1 MKTTRIG
8 LLILSVLLL
17 LCIGLVACSKQKPKS
32 GRLVVNGTE
41 LEETVMFVSDEKMEF
56 TVQMLPVL
64 EGYGY
69 SCEYVSDDLTMITKG
84 DCLYHLSLTD
94 LTLYLISSPAY
105 EPDEEIP
112 QINLLSPPVGAKYKE
127 HPIVR
132 EGNDVIVDMVTMQGI
147 LVSMQ
152 EKAFTHFSYED
163 GFVEYG
169 LREE

>member
-1 MKTTRIG
+1 MKLTRIAP
-8 LLILSVLLL
+8 LVLVAAIL
-17 LCIGLVACSKQKPKS
+17 LCTVSCAKRTPKE

-41 LEETVMFVSDEKMEF
+41 LEETVMFVSDERMEF
-56 TVQMLPVL
+56 TVQLLPVL
-64 EGYGY
+64 EGYGF
-69 SCEYVSDDLTMITKG
+69 SCEYVSDDLTVITKG

-112 QINLLSPPVGAKYKE
+112 HINLLRPPVGAKSKE

-152 EKAFTHFSYED
+152 EKANIRYSYED
-163 GFVEYG
+163 GEVKFG

>member
-1 MKTTRIG
+1 MKLTRIAP
-8 LLILSVLLL
+8 LVLVAAIL
-17 LCIGLVACSKQKPKS
+17 LCTVSCAKRTPKE
-32 GRLVVNGTE
+32 GRLAVNGTE
-41 LEETVMFVSDEKMEF
+41 LEETVMFVSDERMEF
-56 TVQMLPVL
+56 TVQLLPVL
-64 EGYGY
+64 EGYGF
-69 SCEYVSDDLTMITKG
+69 SCEYVSDDLTVITKG

-112 QINLLSPPVGAKYKE
+112 HINLLRPPVGAKSKE

-169 LREE
+169 IREE

>member
-1 MKTTRIG
+1 MKLTRIAP
-8 LLILSVLLL
+8 LVLVAAIL
-17 LCIGLVACSKQKPKS
+17 LCTVSCAKRTPKE
-32 GRLVVNGTE
+32 GWLVVNGTE
-41 LEETVMFVSDEKMEF
+41 LEETVMFVSDERMEF
-56 TVQMLPVL
+56 TVQLLPVL
-64 EGYGY
+64 EGYGF
-69 SCEYVSDDLTMITKG
+69 SCEYVSDDLTVITKG

-112 QINLLSPPVGAKYKE
+112 HINLLRPPVGAKSKE

-169 LREE
+169 IREK

>member
-1 MKTTRIG
+1 MKLTRIA
-8 LLILSVLLL
+8 LFVLVVAIL
-17 LCIGLVACSKQKPKS
+17 LCTVSCAKQTPKE

-41 LEETVMFVSDEKMEF
+41 LEETVMFVSDERMEF
-56 TVQMLPVL
+56 TVQLLPVL
-64 EGYGY
+64 EGYGF
-69 SCEYVSDDLTMITKG
+69 SCEYVSDDLTVITKG

-112 QINLLSPPVGAKYKE
+112 HINLLRPPVGAKSKE

>member
-17 LCIGLVACSKQKPKS
+17 LCLSLAACSKQKPKS

-41 LEETVMFVSDEKMEF
+41 LEETVMFVSDERMEF
-56 TVQMLPVL
+56 TVQLLPVL
-64 EGYGY
+64 EGYGF
-69 SCEYVSDDLTMITKG
+69 SCEYVSDDLTVITKG

-94 LTLYLISSPAY
+94 LTLYLISSSAY

-112 QINLLSPPVGAKYKE
+112 HINLLRPPVGAKSKE

-132 EGNDVIVDMVTMQGI
+132 EGNDVIVDAVTI
-147 LVSMQ
+147 LAVLTSMQ
-152 EKAFTHFSYED
+152 EKANIRYSYED
-163 GFVEYG
+163 GEVKFG

>member
-1 MKTTRIG
+1 MKLTRIAP
-8 LLILSVLLL
+8 LVLVAAIL
-17 LCIGLVACSKQKPKS
+17 LCTVSCAKRTPKE

-41 LEETVMFVSDEKMEF
+41 LEETVMFVSDERMEF
-56 TVQMLPVL
+56 TVQLLPVL
-64 EGYGY
+64 EGYGF
-69 SCEYVSDDLTMITKG
+69 SCEYVSDDLTVITKG

-112 QINLLSPPVGAKYKE
+112 HINLLRPPVGAKSKE

-152 EKAFTHFSYED
+152 EKAFTHLSYED

-169 LREE
+169 IREE

>member
-1 MKTTRIG
+1 MKLTRIA
-8 LLILSVLLL
+8 LFVLVAAIL
-17 LCIGLVACSKQKPKS
+17 LCTVSCAKRTPKE

-56 TVQMLPVL
+56 TVQLLPVL
-64 EGYGY
+64 EGYGF
-69 SCEYVSDDLTMITKG
+69 SCEYVSDDLTVITKG

-112 QINLLSPPVGAKYKE
+112 HINLLRPPVGAKSKE

-132 EGNDVIVDMVTMQGI
+132 EGNDVIVDMVTI
-147 LVSMQ
+147 LAVLTSMQ
-152 EKAFTHFSYED
+152 EKANIRYSYED
-163 GFVEYG
+163 GEVKFG

>member
-8 LLILSVLLL
+8 LLLLSVLLL
-17 LCIGLVACSKQKPKS
+17 FCLSLAACSKQKPKS

-69 SCEYVSDDLTMITKG
+69 SCEYVSDDLTVITK
-84 DCLYHLSLTD
+84 DDWIYYLNLND

-105 EPDEEIP
+105 ESDEVIP

-152 EKAFTHFSYED
+152 EKACTRFSYED
-163 GFVEYG
+163 GLVEYIT
-169 LREE
+169 REE

>member
-1 MKTTRIG
+1 MKLTRIAP
-8 LLILSVLLL
+8 LVLVAAIL
-17 LCIGLVACSKQKPKS
+17 LCTVSCAKRTPKE

-41 LEETVMFVSDEKMEF
+41 LEETAMFVSDERMEF
-56 TVQMLPVL
+56 TVQLLPVL
-64 EGYGY
+64 EGYGF
-69 SCEYVSDDLTMITKG
+69 SCEYVSDDLTVITKG

-112 QINLLSPPVGAKYKE
+112 HINLLRPPVGAKFKE

-169 LREE
+169 IREE

>member
-1 MKTTRIG
+1 MKLTRIAP
-8 LLILSVLLL
+8 LMLVAAIL
-17 LCIGLVACSKQKPKS
+17 LCTVSCAKRTPQE

-41 LEETVMFVSDEKMEF
+41 LEETVMFVSDERMEF
-56 TVQMLPVL
+56 TVQLLPVL
-64 EGYGY
+64 EGYGF
-69 SCEYVSDDLTMITKG
+69 SCEYVSDDLTVITKG
-84 DCLYHLSLTD
+84 DCLYHLSLID
-94 LTLYLISSPAY
+94 LTLYLISSSAY

-112 QINLLSPPVGAKYKE
+112 HINLLRPPVGAKSKE

>member
-1 MKTTRIG
+1 MKLTKIA
-8 LLILSVLLL
+8 LFVLVAAIL
-17 LCIGLVACSKQKPKS
+17 LCTVSCAKRTPKE

-56 TVQMLPVL
+56 TVQLLPVL
-64 EGYGY
+64 EGYGF
-69 SCEYVSDDLTMITKG
+69 SCEYVSDDLTVITKG

-94 LTLYLISSPAY
+94 LTLYLISSSAY

-112 QINLLSPPVGAKYKE
+112 HINLLRPPVGAKSKE

-132 EGNDVIVDMVTMQGI
+132 EGNDVIVDMVTI
-147 LVSMQ
+147 LAVLTSMQ
-152 EKAFTHFSYED
+152 EKANIRYSYED
-163 GFVEYG
+163 GEVKFG

>member
-1 MKTTRIG
+1 MKLTRI
-8 LLILSVLLL
+8 VLFVLVAAML
-17 LCIGLVACSKQKPKS
+17 LCTVACAKQTPKE

-41 LEETVMFVSDEKMEF
+41 LEETVMFVSDENMEF
-56 TVQMLPVL
+56 TVQLLPVL
-64 EGYGY
+64 EGYGF
-69 SCEYVSDDLTMITKG
+69 SCEYVSDDLTVITKG
-84 DCLYHLSLTD
+84 DCLYHLSLND

-112 QINLLSPPVGAKYKE
+112 HINLLRPPVGAKSKE

-169 LREE
+169 IREE

>member
-1 MKTTRIG
+1 MKLMRIAP
-8 LLILSVLLL
+8 LVLVAAIL
-17 LCIGLVACSKQKPKS
+17 LCTVSCAKRTPKE

-41 LEETVMFVSDEKMEF
+41 LEETVMFVSDERMEF
-56 TVQMLPVL
+56 TVQLLPVL
-64 EGYGY
+64 EGYGF
-69 SCEYVSDDLTMITKG
+69 SCEYVSDDLTVITKG

-94 LTLYLISSPAY
+94 LTLYLISSSAY

-112 QINLLSPPVGAKYKE
+112 HINLLRPPVGAKSKE

-132 EGNDVIVDMVTMQGI
+132 EGTDVIVDMVTMQGI

-169 LREE
+169 IREE

>member
-1 MKTTRIG
+1 MKLTRIA
-8 LLILSVLLL
+8 LFVLVAAIL
-17 LCIGLVACSKQKPKS
+17 LCTVSCAKRTPKE

-56 TVQMLPVL
+56 TVQLLPVL
-64 EGYGY
+64 EGYGF
-69 SCEYVSDDLTMITKG
+69 SCEYVSDDLTVITKG
-84 DCLYHLSLTD
+84 DCLYHLSLND

-112 QINLLSPPVGAKYKE
+112 HINLLRPPVGAKSKE

-132 EGNDVIVDMVTMQGI
+132 EGNDVIVDMVTI
-147 LVSMQ
+147 LAVLTSMQ
-152 EKAFTHFSYED
+152 EKANIRYSYED
-163 GFVEYG
+163 GEVKFG

>member
-1 MKTTRIG
+1 MKLTRIAP
-8 LLILSVLLL
+8 LVLVAAIL
-17 LCIGLVACSKQKPKS
+17 LCTVSCAKRTPKE

-41 LEETVMFVSDEKMEF
+41 LEETVMFVSDERMEF
-56 TVQMLPVL
+56 TVQLLPVL
-64 EGYGY
+64 EGYGF
-69 SCEYVSDDLTMITKG
+69 SCEYVSDDLTVITKG

-94 LTLYLISSPAY
+94 LTLYLISSSAY

-112 QINLLSPPVGAKYKE
+112 HINLLRPPVGAKSKE

-169 LREE
+169 IREE

>member
-1 MKTTRIG
+1 MKLTRIAP
-8 LLILSVLLL
+8 LVLVAAIL
-17 LCIGLVACSKQKPKS
+17 LCTVSCAKRTPKE
-32 GRLVVNGTE
+32 GRLMVNGTE
-41 LEETVMFVSDEKMEF
+41 LEETVMFVSDERMEF
-56 TVQMLPVL
+56 TVQLLPVL
-64 EGYGY
+64 EGYGF
-69 SCEYVSDDLTMITKG
+69 SCEYVSDDLTVITKG

-94 LTLYLISSPAY
+94 LTLYLISSSAY

-112 QINLLSPPVGAKYKE
+112 HINLLRPPVGAKSKE

>member
-1 MKTTRIG
+1 MKLTRIAP
-8 LLILSVLLL
+8 LVLVAAIL
-17 LCIGLVACSKQKPKS
+17 LCTASCAKRTPKV

-41 LEETVMFVSDEKMEF
+41 LEETVMFVSDERMEF
-56 TVQMLPVL
+56 SVQLLPVL
-64 EGYGY
+64 EGYGF
-69 SCEYVSDDLTMITKG
+69 SCEYVSDDLTVITKG

-112 QINLLSPPVGAKYKE
+112 HINLLKPPVGAKSKE

-169 LREE
+169 IREE

>member
-1 MKTTRIG
+1 MKLTRIAP
-8 LLILSVLLL
+8 LVLVAAIL
-17 LCIGLVACSKQKPKS
+17 LCTVSCAKRTPKE

-41 LEETVMFVSDEKMEF
+41 LEETVMFVSDERMEF
-56 TVQMLPVL
+56 TVQLLPVL
-64 EGYGY
+64 EGYGF
-69 SCEYVSDDLTMITKG
+69 SCEYVSDDLTVITKG

-112 QINLLSPPVGAKYKE
+112 HINLLRPPVGAKSKE

-169 LREE
+169 IREE

>member
-1 MKTTRIG
+1 MKLTRIAP
-8 LLILSVLLL
+8 LVLVAAIL
-17 LCIGLVACSKQKPKS
+17 LCTVSCAKLTPKE

-41 LEETVMFVSDEKMEF
+41 LEETVMFVSDERMEF
-56 TVQMLPVL
+56 TVQLLPVL
-64 EGYGY
+64 EGYGF
-69 SCEYVSDDLTMITKG
+69 SCEYVSDDLTVITKG

-112 QINLLSPPVGAKYKE
+112 HINLLRPPVGAKSKE

-169 LREE
+169 IREE

>member
-1 MKTTRIG
+1 MKLTRIAP
-8 LLILSVLLL
+8 LVLVAAIL
-17 LCIGLVACSKQKPKS
+17 LCTVSCAKRTPKE

-41 LEETVMFVSDEKMEF
+41 LEETVMFVSDERMEF
-56 TVQMLPVL
+56 TVQLLPVL
-64 EGYGY
+64 EGYGF
-69 SCEYVSDDLTMITKG
+69 SCEYVSDDLTVITKG
-84 DCLYHLSLTD
+84 DCLYYLSLND

-112 QINLLSPPVGAKYKE
+112 HINLLRPPVGAKSKE

-169 LREE
+169 IREE

>member
-1 MKTTRIG
+1 MKLTRIAP
-8 LLILSVLLL
+8 LVLVAAIL
-17 LCIGLVACSKQKPKS
+17 LCTVSCAKRTPKE

-41 LEETVMFVSDEKMEF
+41 LEETVMFVSDERMEF
-56 TVQMLPVL
+56 TVQLLPVL
-64 EGYGY
+64 EGYGF
-69 SCEYVSDDLTMITKG
+69 SCEYVSDDLTVITKG

-94 LTLYLISSPAY
+94 LTLYLISSSAY

-112 QINLLSPPVGAKYKE
+112 HINLLRPPVGAKSKE

-169 LREE
+169 ILEE

>member
-1 MKTTRIG
+1 MKLMRIAP
-8 LLILSVLLL
+8 LVLVAAIL
-17 LCIGLVACSKQKPKS
+17 LCTVSCAKRTPKE

-41 LEETVMFVSDEKMEF
+41 LEETVMFVSDERMEF
-56 TVQMLPVL
+56 TVQLLPVL
-64 EGYGY
+64 EGYGF
-69 SCEYVSDDLTMITKG
+69 SCEYVSDDLTVITKG

-94 LTLYLISSPAY
+94 LTLYLISSSAY

-112 QINLLSPPVGAKYKE
+112 HINLLRPPVGAKSKE

-169 LREE
+169 IREE

>member
-1 MKTTRIG
+1 MKLTRIAP
-8 LLILSVLLL
+8 LVLVAAIL
-17 LCIGLVACSKQKPKS
+17 LCTVSCAKRTPKE

-41 LEETVMFVSDEKMEF
+41 LEETVMFVSDERMEF
-56 TVQMLPVL
+56 TVQLLPVL
-64 EGYGY
+64 EGYGF
-69 SCEYVSDDLTMITKG
+69 SCEYVSDDLTVITKG

-112 QINLLSPPVGAKYKE
+112 HINLLRPPVGAKSKE

-152 EKAFTHFSYED
+152 EKAFTHFSYKD

-169 LREE
+169 IREE

>member
-1 MKTTRIG
+1 MKLTRIAP
-8 LLILSVLLL
+8 LVLVAAIL
-17 LCIGLVACSKQKPKS
+17 LCTVSCAKRTPKE

-41 LEETVMFVSDEKMEF
+41 LEETVMFVSDERMEF
-56 TVQMLPVL
+56 TVQLLPVL
-64 EGYGY
+64 EGYGF
-69 SCEYVSDDLTMITKG
+69 SCEYVSDDLTVITKG

-112 QINLLSPPVGAKYKE
+112 HINLLRPPVGAKSKE

-132 EGNDVIVDMVTMQGI
+132 EGNDVIVDMVTI
-147 LVSMQ
+147 LAVLTSMQ
-152 EKAFTHFSYED
+152 EKANIRYSYED
-163 GFVEYG
+163 GEVKFG

>member
-1 MKTTRIG
+1 MKLTRIVP
-8 LLILSVLLL
+8 LVLVAAML
-17 LCIGLVACSKQKPKS
+17 LCTVSCAKRTPKE

-41 LEETVMFVSDEKMEF
+41 LEETVMFVSDERMEF

-64 EGYGY
+64 EGYGF
-69 SCEYVSDDLTMITKG
+69 SCEYVSDDLTVITKG

-105 EPDEEIP
+105 GSDEEIP
-112 QINLLSPPVGAKYKE
+112 HINLLRPPVGAKSKE

-169 LREE
+169 IREE

>member
-1 MKTTRIG
+1 MKLTRIAP
-8 LLILSVLLL
+8 LVLVAAIL
-17 LCIGLVACSKQKPKS
+17 LCTVSCAKRTPKE

-41 LEETVMFVSDEKMEF
+41 LEETVMFVSDERMEF
-56 TVQMLPVL
+56 TVQLLPVL
-64 EGYGY
+64 EGYGF
-69 SCEYVSDDLTMITKG
+69 SCEYVSDDLTVITKG

-105 EPDEEIP
+105 DPDEEIP
-112 QINLLSPPVGAKYKE
+112 HINLLRPPVGAKSKE

-169 LREE
+169 ILEE